1 MTDEQG
7 LLLYSI
13 RRLNCT
19 LYFIYQNFTMLV
31 RRVAIQTKVFRLNAN
46 GDIKQSLWKNS
57 ETYSKTFSLG
67 MYGSTKQ
74 VYTIISVL
82 LEWGLEGGGRWGI
95 NIKLTWR
102 IEVGI
107 WGVMG
112 PTSGNTG
119 NFRRQD
125 TLTVYTRYKFP
136 CPRVGMLSYG
146 INHRTRI

>member
-1 MTDEQG
+1 
-7 LLLYSI
+7 
-13 RRLNCT
+13 
-19 LYFIYQNFTMLV
+19 
-31 RRVAIQTKVFRLNAN
+31 
-46 GDIKQSLWKNS
+46 
-57 ETYSKTFSLG
+57 
-67 MYGSTKQ
+67 MYGSKKQ

-82 LEWGLEGGGRWGI
+82 LEWGLERGGGGI

-136 CPRVGMLSYG
+136 CPVWGCFQMASTIELEYEQQSA
-146 INHRTRI
+146 NF